1 MVDKDYSYGKTTF
14 SFEWKSTEIRYDSFD
29 RMYVFMYLHT
39 YIYDDM
45 IERMVKTIKEENS
58 KLRRKRGRKRKA
70 IYLRENNLNMGG
82 SYVLRNVFTFLPFA
96 KSISTRS
103 V

>member
-1 MVDKDYSYGKTTF
+1 MLDKDYSYGKTTF

-45 IERMVKTIKEENS
+45 IE
-58 KLRRKRGRKRKA
+58 
-70 IYLRENNLNMGG
+70 
-82 SYVLRNVFTFLPFA
+82 
-96 KSISTRS
+96 
-103 V
+103 